1 MNETNLEG
9 DRQTSDPTQDQ
20 IRRRAGAIRRHW
32 STNVAARRRVTPKA
46 AWRPPLVLT
55 VDLVREINSRN
66 E

>member
-1 MNETNLEG
+1 MNETNLER

-20 IRRRAGAIRRHW
+20 IRRRADTIRRHW
-32 STNVAARRRVTPKA
+32 STNVAARRRVTPVA
-46 AWRPPLVLT
+46 TWRPPLVFT